1 MKLTQE
7 EIFYF
12 EDIQNFFDSVK
23 DKTVLDIG
31 AKHGHHAE
39 IILKNN
45 PKKLTLL
52 DSSEEYCA
60 NLKNK
65 FQNYNN
71 VEILG
76 DDAFLFI
83 NQNSKKVDV
92 VTLLGLLYHFH
103 SPLHLIELIINYL
116 DPQIIILDYPTGP
129 MEQAEFQNNFFVP
142 ETNNFCRIRHEQTN
156 YKSWRNTR
164 TDWKSINYS
173 IIVPLYHI
181 DKSLKDIGYSAT
193 VISNPKEQYPEYKK
207 MMTFVKYEKVN

>member
-1 MKLTQE
+1 MKLTE
-7 EIFYF
+7 AEIFYF
-12 EDIQNFFDSVK
+12 KDIQNFFDCVT

-52 DSSEEYCA
+52 DSNQEYC
-60 NLKNK
+60 NLLKNK
-65 FQNYNN
+65 FENYNN
-71 VEILG
+71 VEILY
-76 DDAFLFI
+76 DDAFLHV
-83 NQNSKKVDV
+83 NQNSEKVDV

-103 SPLHLIELIINYL
+103 SPLHLIELVINHL
-116 DPQIIILDYPTGP
+116 NPKTIILDYPTGP
-129 MEQAEFQNNFFVP
+129 MEQKEFQNNFFVP
-142 ETNNFCRIRHEQTN
+142 ESVNFCRIRLEQTN

-173 IIVPLYHI
+173 IIIPLYYI

-207 MMTFVKYEKVN
+207 MMTFIKYEKVD

>member
-1 MKLTQE
+1 MKLTEE

-12 EDIQNFFDSVK
+12 KDIQNFFDSVK

-31 AKHGHHAE
+31 AERGYHAE
-39 IILKNN
+39 IVLKNN

-52 DSSEEYCA
+52 DSNEAYCN
-60 NLKNK
+60 NLKNR

-71 VEILG
+71 VEILC

-83 NQNSKKVDV
+83 NQNSEKADIVM
-92 VTLLGLLYHFH
+92 LLGLLYHFH
-103 SPLHLIELIINYL
+103 SPLHLIELIINHIN
-116 DPQIIILDYPTGP
+116 PQTIILDYPTGP
-129 MEQAEFQNNFFVP
+129 VEQIKFENNFFVP
-142 ETNNFCRIRHEQTN
+142 ETNECCHIRHEETN
-156 YKSWRNTR
+156 HKSWRNTR
-164 TDWKSINYS
+164 KDWKSINYS
-173 IIVPLYHI
+173 ILIPLYHI